1 MKANYFYILL
11 FVLFSNLLQAQEVSP
26 PANVIETKKDTSY
39 WVKTLKTGFNV
50 NQLYFTDNWKGGG
63 TNNVN
68 YLFYLLATAN
78 YKKDKISF
86 DNSLDVQYG
95 SAYLKTNEQFRKTN
109 DRLLLD
115 SKLGYKLSKN
125 WNAFASFN
133 LLTQFDAGYN
143 YKKDEITNQEV
154 TTRISGLFAPAYLT
168 ETFGAEY
175 KPVDYWFLRLGLAAL
190 KQTIVS
196 DTSIFENVPT
206 RYGLKAGK
214 KSRNEFGLLNISSG
228 FNKNIAKN
236 VNLKILYQMFFNNYS
251 YFFEPIETYPKN
263 MIEAYIDQ
271 RFDVTVTFKVNKY
284 ISSQF
289 NYVGLYDFDQDKNY
303 QAAQSISLGVAISLP
318 ESKK

>member
-1 MKANYFYILL
+1 MKTNYFLL
-11 FVLFSNLLQAQEVSP
+11 IFLLTSLISIYAQDSTP
-26 PANVIETKKDTSY
+26 SITETKKDTTY
-39 WVKTLKTGFNV
+39 WNKTLKTGFNV

-63 TNNVN
+63 TNNIN

-95 SAYLKTNEQFRKTN
+95 SAYLKTNEEFRKTT

-133 LLTQFDAGYN
+133 LITQFDAGFN
-143 YKKDEITNQEV
+143 YSKDAVTNQEV

-168 ETFGAEY
+168 ETFGAEF
-175 KPVDYWFLRLGLAAL
+175 KPVDYWFLRIGLAAL

-196 DTSIFENVPT
+196 DTSVFANVPS
-206 RYGLKAGK
+206 RYGLKAGR

-228 FNKNIAKN
+228 YNKNIAKN
-236 VNLKILYQMFFNNYS
+236 VNLKVLYQMFFNNYS

-271 RFDVTVTFKVNKY
+271 RLDVTITFKVNKY

-289 NYVGLYDFDQDKNY
+289 NYVGLYDYDQDKNY
-303 QAAQSISLGVAISLP
+303 QAAQSISLGVVLSLP
-318 ESKK
+318 EPKK